1 MSEAWQ
7 VILGIVGI
15 VGGLF
20 LIVYVFFNYFLSRLF
35 SLGCSITALVLA
47 FPLRELYLLRNQ
59 DLYFDQKMFYTYIL
73 VSLGLLLASFLLFMG
88 EVVFEVDWD
97 GTFSITLFADRV
109 EIDRDDMPRIF
120 WFLLIFLPV
129 LLIVNLGLAPA
140 HPGWLFVMPAL
151 MIVVTVVGFLARLF
165 NSR

>member
-20 LIVYVFFNYFLSRLF
+20 LIIYVFFNYFLSRLF

-97 GTFSITLFADRV
+97 GTFSITLFAHRV
-109 EIDRDDMPRIF
+109 EIDRHDMPRIF

-129 LLIVNLGLAPA
+129 LLIVNLALAPA
-140 HPGWLFVMPAL
+140 HPGWLFVMPVL